1 MECQENIQI
10 ESQRRC
16 QIERNR
22 MWKHLS
28 GYLPRWRSRAVKYS
42 NMFFAFFLF
51 IYVAISCWFTPTSLY
66 LSIIIFARCSLS
78 LFVDLSAQ
86 LCQLCENPP
95 FYFNHV
101 GLHWQHIAAWPNHC
115 WHRNS
120 RTNTWNKIDFV
131 FALNVCQSV
140 FCSVGSIKV
149 FDLLLMEGGN
159 YAPLRR

>member
-1 MECQENIQI
+1 MPGKYSDRISEKMSDRAEPYVKTFVRIFATVAI
-10 ESQRRC
+10 T
-16 QIERNR
+16 
-22 MWKHLS
+22 
-28 GYLPRWRSRAVKYS
+28 AVKYS

-51 IYVAISCWFTPTSLY
+51 IYVAISCLFTPTSLY
-66 LSIIIFARCSLS
+66 LSIIIFARCSVS

-131 FALNVCQSV
+131 FALNVCQSA

-159 YAPLRR
+159 CAPLRR